1 MYATNQLCQFVS
13 SYDETHI
20 TAAKRVI
27 RYLQGSKSIKNILR
41 RGNDL
46 TLLAFVDADFAN
58 EPERNDYPMRS
69 LAAVVMFLVG
79 IGVIYANVFLDKTV
93 STGTSM
99 SEYKAI
105 FHGAQVVSAY
115 RQQLDEIGFP
125 QSHPTCI
132 HSDNQAAIAM
142 ARLFERL
149 RKMLM
154 TGLDEDGNIID

>member
-1 MYATNQLCQFVS
+1 
-13 SYDETHI
+13 
-20 TAAKRVI
+20 
-27 RYLQGSKSIKNILR
+27 
-41 RGNDL
+41 
-46 TLLAFVDADFAN
+46 
-58 EPERNDYPMRS
+58 
-69 LAAVVMFLVG
+69 MFLVG

-142 ARLFERL
+142 ARQQSSNASTRHMNLKFHYVREQIKDGEIEL
-149 RKMLM
+149 SYKPTYKM
-154 TGLDEDGNIID
+154 IAIF

>member
-1 MYATNQLCQFVS
+1 M
-13 SYDETHI
+13 
-20 TAAKRVI
+20 
-27 RYLQGSKSIKNILR
+27 
-41 RGNDL
+41 
-46 TLLAFVDADFAN
+46 N
-58 EPERNDYPMRS
+58 EPKRNDYPMRS